1 MKNMATAIRSLGA
14 TSSHSSQELGS
25 PPWSKPSSGLGSNL
39 GEREVTLRAA
49 IGRLRGL
56 PDVEVIQ
63 VSSFRDTEPVGYVDQ
78 PRFLNGAVELETGLT
93 ARALL
98 GALLELERAFGRDRS
113 AGPLHGPRTL
123 DLDLLLYGAE
133 TIDEPL
139 LNVPHPRLHERRFVL
154 EPLAELDPDL
164 EVPGQGPVQALLAR
178 LDSRSMSHLDEL
190 DEFEAELELQLK
202 REYTAVFGLFRYCVL
217 TQDATYLCNKLDL
230 AQVSQPN
237 YPFFHLKMED
247 VWVWDKNRP
256 TRIIPRAEVWTSSDV
271 TVEELRA
278 EGDEPSLTAEAL
290 AEKIGESS
298 RLTTT
303 SSRSCS

>member
-1 MKNMATAIRSLGA
+1 MVKAFV
-14 TSSHSSQELGS
+14 
-25 PPWSKPSSGLGSNL
+25 GLGSNL

-63 VSSFRDTEPVGYVDQ
+63 VSSFRDTEPVGPVDQ

-123 DLDLLLYGAE
+123 DLDLLLYGVE

-154 EPLAELDPDL
+154 EPLAELAPDL
-164 EVPGQGPVQALLAR
+164 EVPGQGPVQTLLAR
-178 LDSRSMSHLDEL
+178 LDSG
-190 DEFEAELELQLK
+190 A
-202 REYTAVFGLFRYCVL
+202 
-217 TQDATYLCNKLDL
+217 
-230 AQVSQPN
+230 
-237 YPFFHLKMED
+237 
-247 VWVWDKNRP
+247 
-256 TRIIPRAEVWTSSDV
+256 
-271 TVEELRA
+271 
-278 EGDEPSLTAEAL
+278 
-290 AEKIGESS
+290 
-298 RLTTT
+298 
-303 SSRSCS
+303 